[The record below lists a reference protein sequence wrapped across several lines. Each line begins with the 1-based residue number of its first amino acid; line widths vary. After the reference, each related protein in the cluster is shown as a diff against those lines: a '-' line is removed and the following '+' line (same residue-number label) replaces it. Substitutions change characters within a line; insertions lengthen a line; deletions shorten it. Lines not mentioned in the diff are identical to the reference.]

1 MPNLE
6 NFELAVVY
14 TNSGKRYIV
23 SFEILKDVLTQAEV
37 DRIKRLAL
45 KEIRKR

>member
-14 TNSGKRYIV
+14 TNDKRYIV
-23 SFEILKDVLTQAEV
+23 SFEVLKGILSETQIDE
-37 DRIKRLAL
+37 IKKAAL
-45 KEIRKR
+45 KEIHKQ

>member
-14 TNSGKRYIV
+14 TKDKRYIV
-23 SFEILKDVLTQAEV
+23 SFEVLEGILSQAQIDE
-37 DRIKRLAL
+37 IKKAAL
-45 KEIRKR
+45 KEIHKQ